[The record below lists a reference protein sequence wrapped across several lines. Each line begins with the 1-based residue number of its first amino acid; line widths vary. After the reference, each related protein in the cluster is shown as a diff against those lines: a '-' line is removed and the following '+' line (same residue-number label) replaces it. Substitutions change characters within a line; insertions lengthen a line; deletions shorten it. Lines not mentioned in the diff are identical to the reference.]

1 MIITSRIV
9 SENPNT
15 PLINLNSLFMTHLS
29 PKKIL
34 IAVVRTNKINMQKD
48 IEITKLYFNATRN
61 MAIVENSIP

>member
-1 MIITSRIV
+1 MMITSRIV
-9 SENPNT
+9 SESPNT
-15 PLINLNSLFMTHLS
+15 PLINLNSLFITSLS

-61 MAIVENSIP
+61 TAIVENSIP

>member
-1 MIITSRIV
+1 MMITSRIV
-9 SENPNT
+9 SESPKT
-15 PLINLNSLFMTHLS
+15 LLINLNSLFMTNLS

-61 MAIVENSIP
+61 TAIVENSIP